1 MYVSAVGAAVARD
14 QRPPQREA
22 PRELARAEV
31 RGVHLVNVAAAQLC
45 PPQASPSSTA
55 VHQYGAAVTL

>member
-1 MYVSAVGAAVARD
+1 MMHEKTPRENASVHFENYSMYVSAVGAAVARD

-31 RGVHLVNVAAAQLC
+31 RGVHLVNVAAAQ
-45 PPQASPSSTA
+45 
-55 VHQYGAAVTL
+55 